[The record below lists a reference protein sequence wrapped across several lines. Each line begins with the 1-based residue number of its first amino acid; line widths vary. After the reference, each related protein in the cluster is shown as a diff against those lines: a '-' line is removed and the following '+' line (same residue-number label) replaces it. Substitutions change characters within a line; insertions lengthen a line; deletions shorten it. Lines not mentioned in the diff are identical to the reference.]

1 MNTGINAVGRFLACI
16 PLALLGPDAPAA
28 PTGPNVQQ
36 ESGYETRKAEELPP
50 EAFGTC
56 FAVSPIEVI
65 TSNHIVDAADSIS
78 VEFLDKIRI
87 PADIVQQ
94 SVATDLALLR
104 IQEQAP
110 AYLPLAPV
118 RSLNIGEQ
126 VFTIGYPV
134 MDILGS
140 DAKFTEGSVSSLSGI
155 RNDVSYF
162 QMSVPVQPGNSGGPV
177 ANMRGEVV
185 GVVSSTAAVAEFYSV
200 SGSLPQNINWAAKSD
215 YARLLFDPPAME
227 FRAAS
232 RGEAISMVSAAT
244 CRIRV
249 LRN

>member
-1 MNTGINAVGRFLACI
+1 MNTGIMAFGIFLAY
-16 PLALLGPDAPAA
+16 APIILPASDVSAA
-28 PTGPNVQQ
+28 TSNQDTQ
-36 ESGYETRKAEELPP
+36 EATVYETADGKALPP

-78 VEFLDKIRI
+78 VEFMDKVRI

-104 IQEQAP
+104 IKKQAP

-118 RSLNIGEQ
+118 RSLTIGEQ

-140 DAKFTEGSVSSLSGI
+140 EAKFTEGSVSSLSGI
-155 RNDVSYF
+155 KNDVSYF

-200 SGSLPQNINWAAKSD
+200 SGSLPQNINWASKSD

-227 FRAAS
+227 IRAAS
-232 RGEAISMVSAAT
+232 RREAISMVSAAT

-249 LRN
+249 LRD